1 MSEPENTADSTT
13 DSPGDSPVES
23 VEGKKRSN
31 LIKPP
36 KALMRPVGRAIADF
50 GMIREGDR
58 ILIGLSGG
66 KDSLSLL
73 HILKHLSTYAPVKFE
88 VAAITVDPQIPGFDP
103 SVLKPYLAEMGV
115 PYFYD
120 AQPIAEDAEQYQD
133 DPSFS
138 FCAFC
143 SRLKRGIIYSV
154 ARREGYNVIALGQH
168 LDDLAES
175 FLMSAFHR
183 GQLGT
188 MKAHYVNDK
197 GDLRIIRPFVY
208 VRERQTAAFAENAN
222 LPVVPDNCPACF
234 AKPTERQHFKA
245 LLAAE
250 EGRYKNLF
258 RNLLHTLK
266 PLMAE
271 GNEQAVD
278 RELGL

>member
-1 MSEPENTADSTT
+1 MTKTPY
-13 DSPGDSPVES
+13 
-23 VEGKKRSN
+23 
-31 LIKPP
+31 IKPP
-36 KALMRPVGRAIADF
+36 KLLLRPVGRAIADF
-50 GMIREGDR
+50 QMIREGDR
-58 ILIGLSGG
+58 VLLGLSGG

-73 HILKHLSTYAPVKFE
+73 HILLHLQRHAPVKFE
-88 VAAITVDPQIPGFDP
+88 VGAITIDPMIPGFDP
-103 SVLKPYLAEMGV
+103 SVLKPYLAEYGV
-115 PYFYD
+115 PYIYD
-120 AQPIAEDAEQYQD
+120 AEPIADEAMKFQE

-143 SRLKRGIIYSV
+143 SRLKRGSIYSQ
-154 ARREGYNVIALGQH
+154 ARKHGYNVIALAQH

-188 MKAHYVNDK
+188 MKAHNVNDA
-197 GDLRIIRPFVY
+197 GDLRIIRPLVY
-208 VRERQTAAFAENAN
+208 VRERQTASFAENAQ

-234 AKPTERQHFKA
+234 SKPTERVHFKE

-250 EGRYKNLF
+250 EQRYKHLF

-271 GNEQAVD
+271 DNRRPGDSQM
-278 RELGL
+278 EL

>member
-1 MSEPENTADSTT
+1 MSKQKPI
-13 DSPGDSPVES
+13 
-23 VEGKKRSN
+23 
-31 LIKPP
+31 IKIP
-36 KALMRPVGRAIADF
+36 KLMMRPIGRAIADF
-50 GMIREGDR
+50 QMIREGDR
-58 ILIGLSGG
+58 VLLGLSGG
-66 KDSLSLL
+66 KDSLTLL
-73 HILKHLSTYAPVKFE
+73 HVLRHLQRHAPIDFE
-88 VAAITVDPQIPGFDP
+88 IGAITIDPMIPGFDP
-103 SVLKPYLAEMGV
+103 SVLKPYLEKMGV
-115 PYFYD
+115 PYIYD
-120 AQPIAEDAEQYQD
+120 AEPIAEEAERFIE

-143 SRLKRGIIYSV
+143 SRLKRGSIYTQ
-154 ARREGYNVIALGQH
+154 AREHGYNVIALAQH

-175 FLMSAFHR
+175 FMMSAFHR

-197 GDLRIIRPFVY
+197 GDLRIIRPLVY
-208 VRERQTAAFAENAN
+208 VRERQTAAFAENVA

-234 AKPTERQHFKA
+234 AKPTERQHFKE

-271 GNEQAVD
+271 GSDQATVVE
-278 RELGL
+278 REL

>member
-1 MSEPENTADSTT
+1 MTKVTST
-13 DSPGDSPVES
+13 
-23 VEGKKRSN
+23 
-31 LIKPP
+31 IKPP
-36 KALMRPVGRAIADF
+36 KLLMRPVGRAIGDF
-50 GMIREGDR
+50 KMIREGDR
-58 ILIGLSGG
+58 ILLGLSGG
-66 KDSLSLL
+66 KDSLALL
-73 HILKHLSTYAPVKFE
+73 HILRHLQRYAPVRFE
-88 VAAITVDPQIPGFDP
+88 LGAITIDPMIPGFDP

-115 PYFYD
+115 PYIYD
-120 AQPIAEDAEQYQD
+120 AEPIAQEAERFID

-143 SRLKRGIIYSV
+143 SRLKRGSIYSQ
-154 ARREGYNVIALGQH
+154 ARAHGYNVIALAQH

-188 MKAHYVNDK
+188 MKAHYVNDQ
-197 GDLRIIRPFVY
+197 GDLRIIRPLVY
-208 VRERQTAAFAENAN
+208 VRERQTAAFAENAA

-234 AKPTERQHFKA
+234 AKPTERQHYKQ

-266 PLMAE
+266 PLMSA
-271 GNEQAVD
+271 GSEQAID
-278 RELGL
+278 QELGL